1 MALLL
6 KAIAGFTELVLLAVT
21 LFGQVLALGGVLL
34 ASIKVA
40 VVVIFFAVLALIL
53 FFLLR
58 DRFRNKRETTL
69 RASCKTPLVE

>member
-6 KAIAGFTELVLLAVT
+6 KAIAGVTALVLLAVT

-34 ASIKVA
+34 AAIKVA

-53 FFLLR
+53 FFILR
-58 DRFRNKRETTL
+58 DRFRNKRETGL
-69 RASCKTPLVE
+69 S

>member
-6 KAIAGFTELVLLAVT
+6 KAIAGVTALVLLAVT

-34 ASIKVA
+34 AAIKVA

-53 FFLLR
+53 FFILR
-58 DRFRNKRETTL
+58 DRFRNKREAGL
-69 RASCKTPLVE
+69 S

>member
-6 KAIAGFTELVLLAVT
+6 KAIAGFTALVLLAVT

-34 ASIKVA
+34 AAIKVA

-53 FFLLR
+53 FFILR
-58 DRFRNKRETTL
+58 DRFRNKRETKL
-69 RASCKTPLVE
+69 S

>member
-6 KAIAGFTELVLLAVT
+6 KAIAGFTALVLLAVT

-34 ASIKVA
+34 VLIKVA
-40 VVVIFFAVLALIL
+40 VVVMFFAVLALIL
-53 FFLLR
+53 FFILR

-69 RASCKTPLVE
+69 S

>member
-6 KAIAGFTELVLLAVT
+6 KAIAGFTALVLLAVT
-21 LFGQVLALGGVLL
+21 LFGQVLALGSVLL

-53 FFLLR
+53 FFILR

-69 RASCKTPLVE
+69 S